1 MTIAPETE
9 RSKTRVAR
17 KVYRYRD
24 AELARL
30 MDPPPPSPPL
40 KLELEGRDDGGSRT
54 VTVGGV
60 VVKDDM
66 KGKQGAALMKEGNQ
80 ER

>member
-17 KVYRYRD
+17 KVYRYKD

-30 MDPPPPSPPL
+30 MDPPPFPPPL
-40 KLELEGRDDGGSRT
+40 GLEDVGEDGE
-54 VTVGGV
+54 VDEGGV
-60 VVKDDM
+60 KDAM
-66 KGKQGAALMKEGNQ
+66 KRKQGPALMKEGNQ

>member
-9 RSKTRVAR
+9 SSKTRVAR

-30 MDPPPPSPPL
+30 VELPESPPFPFPFPP
-40 KLELEGRDDGGSRT
+40 GDD
-54 VTVGGV
+54 VGTP
-60 VVKDDM
+60 
-66 KGKQGAALMKEGNQ
+66 
-80 ER
+80 